1 MKKKSNFQNSFT
13 LLGMQYLLPSIMIF
27 EREEGVKKG
36 LFERGN
42 FKWRHSTSLY
52 VILKNFEIDADM

>member
-1 MKKKSNFQNSFT
+1 
-13 LLGMQYLLPSIMIF
+13 MIF

>member
-1 MKKKSNFQNSFT
+1 MKTNAIFKIP
-13 LLGMQYLLPSIMIF
+13 LHYYLLPSIMIF

>member
-1 MKKKSNFQNSFT
+1 
-13 LLGMQYLLPSIMIF
+13 MQSSKFLYIIRYVVFLPSIMIF